1 MSTEHAAQHQAVRL
15 TDHAAELL
23 DEAREAPARRAARTL
38 IGGSAQRVTMIA
50 LPGSSEL
57 SEHLSP
63 AAASLQVISGEA
75 VLVAGDR
82 EWQLAAGTLIAIP
95 HQRHSLRAV
104 TDTVVLLTVSV
115 D

>member
-1 MSTEHAAQHQAVRL
+1 
-15 TDHAAELL
+15 
-23 DEAREAPARRAARTL
+23 
-38 IGGSAQRVTMIA
+38 MIA

-63 AAASLQVISGEA
+63 AAASLQVLAGDA
-75 VLVAGDR
+75 VLTAGDR
-82 EWQLAAGTLIAIP
+82 QWPLAAGTLIAIP

-104 TDTVVLLTVSV
+104 SDTVVLLTVSV

>member
-1 MSTEHAAQHQAVRL
+1 MNEHAAQHEAVRL

-23 DEAREAPARRAARTL
+23 DEARLAPARRAARTL
-38 IGGSAQRVTMIA
+38 ITGTVQRVTMIA
-50 LPGSSEL
+50 IAASSEL

-63 AAASLQVISGEA
+63 TAASLQVLSGDA
-75 VLVAGDR
+75 VLAAGDH
-82 EWQLAAGTLIAIP
+82 EWQLQAGTLIAIP

-104 TDTVVLLTVSV
+104 TDTVVLLTVAV

>member
-1 MSTEHAAQHQAVRL
+1 MNTHAAQHEAVRL

-23 DEAREAPARRAARTL
+23 DEARLAPARRAARTL
-38 IGGSAQRVTMIA
+38 IGGNAQRVTMIA
-50 LPGSSEL
+50 ISAGAEL

-63 AAASLQVISGEA
+63 TAASLQIVSGDA
-75 VLVAGDR
+75 VLAAGER
-82 EWQLAAGTLIAIP
+82 EWQLNAGNLIAIP
-95 HQRHSLRAV
+95 HQRHSLKAT

>member
-1 MSTEHAAQHQAVRL
+1 MNDHAAQYQAARL
-15 TDHAAELL
+15 NDHATELL
-23 DEAREAPARRAARTL
+23 DEARSAPAHRAARTL

-50 LPGSSEL
+50 LAGDSEL

-63 AAASLQVISGEA
+63 SAASLQVLTGEA

-82 EWQLAAGTLIAIP
+82 EWPLATGTLIAIP
-95 HQRHSLRAV
+95 HQRHLLRAV

>member
-1 MSTEHAAQHQAVRL
+1 MNDHAAQHQAVRL
-15 TDHAAELL
+15 SDHAAELL
-23 DEAREAPARRAARTL
+23 DEARQAPARRAARTL
-38 IGGSAQRVTMIA
+38 IGGTAQRVTMIA
-50 LPGSSEL
+50 LAGSSEL

-63 AAASLQVISGEA
+63 AAASLQVVTGDA
-75 VLVAGDR
+75 VLLAGDQ
-82 EWQLAAGTLIAIP
+82 EWKLAAGTLIAIP